1 MEEILE
7 ENIEK
12 NQEDKVDQPIEIRLY
27 FETHRKSDGTWTH
40 PQAQENYVSNFILLI
55 FNDILF

>member
-1 MEEILE
+1 MQEILKE
-7 ENIEK
+7 